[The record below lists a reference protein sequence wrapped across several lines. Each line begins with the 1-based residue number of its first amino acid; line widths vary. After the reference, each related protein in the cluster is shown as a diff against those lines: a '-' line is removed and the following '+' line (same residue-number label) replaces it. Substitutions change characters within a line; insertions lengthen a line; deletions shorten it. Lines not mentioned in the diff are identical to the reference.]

1 MTTYVLKCYCYFKTR
16 YKPHV
21 NIAAQKGKSL
31 KCCPNI
37 RKFEKSHRLGV
48 LQLVLDT
55 IEYKTLPIEYL
66 WLRLM
71 NVKQR
76 LPEKNEF
83 LKNAVQLYRYSTEA
97 SRGSAS
103 QERNAT
109 LQTLLKVCI

>member
-1 MTTYVLKCYCYFKTR
+1 MITYILKCCCCFKTR

-37 RKFEKSHRLGV
+37 HKFEKWHRLAV

-55 IEYKTLPIEYL
+55 IEYKTLPNEYL
-66 WLRLM
+66 STEIYECETATSRD
-71 NVKQR
+71 K
-76 LPEKNEF
+76 PI
-83 LKNAVQLYRYSTEA
+83 LKNAVQLYRYSSEA

-103 QERNAT
+103 QERNET